1 MYPMLDAAISVI
13 KQAERIPDPSK
24 KNERNEAKKCY
35 MKEKLRNEKKNKH
48 IIKEIISYHTTL
60 Q

>member
-1 MYPMLDAAISVI
+1 MLDAAISVI